1 MSDKPGLL
9 RVCDNMRYGTAASC
23 AGRGAEKLIDKL
35 RQEIARQELNVDV
48 ETSVCFGQCDK
59 GPNVKVI
66 PGGRFVHEMKEDDIP
81 ELLAQFKKK

>member
-9 RVCDNMRYGTAASC
+9 RVCINMRYGTTASC
-23 AGRGAEKLIDKL
+23 AMRGSEKLVDKL
-35 RQEIARQELNVDV
+35 REAIFEGDLNVEV

-66 PGGRFVHEMKEDDIP
+66 PGGHFVHGLTEKGIP
-81 ELLAQFKKK
+81 ELLAPFEKK